1 MRQDDLSQTLCQLES
16 GKLVKIRVD
25 CMSNRPHCMT
35 YYQLQ
40 GTKGAYEAPR
50 GLGDVAKIAVA
61 TDDNR
66 TGYTEWRPLSDLNEY
81 LPERY
86 KVASGT
92 EKGAG
97 HGGGEFFIGEDFIN
111 AINTNTQ
118 PELDVYKACEWT
130 AEVLRNAGFEVETG
144 YVGMPTAIRAVWG
157 KGHPV
162 IGFLGEYDALP
173 GLSQK
178 VSTEKEPVTPGA
190 AGQGCGHNL
199 LGVACLGAALGM
211 KAELEATGKEGTVV
225 FYGCPAEEV
234 LTGKAFMARGGAF
247 TELDTAFS
255 WHGSTNNHVTLGT
268 MTGLNSAIFHFNGIT
283 AHAGGDPHN
292 GRSALDAVEL
302 TSVGAN
308 YLREH
313 VTSDVRI
320 HYVIKEGGTAPN
332 IVPDKAS
339 VWYYVRA
346 LSREAVEDTYRRL
359 VKVAEGAAHMTE
371 TELEVEYLGG
381 CYNTLNP
388 VMLTNLTHDVME
400 EVERPHWTEEELAFA
415 KILNEKSQQYEKVKA
430 SGALEDGPLD
440 TKVSPVLNENGYG
453 STDVGDVQHIV
464 PCVQVMTATCNL
476 AAPGH
481 SWQITACAGMS
492 IGMKGMLYGAKVM
505 AATAMKLVDDPKLV
519 DEAKEEFKKQMNGR
533 TYKCP
538 VTEEI
543 VVPAPVQ

>member
-1 MRQDDLSQTLCQLES
+1 MIDTIATRAVDQNEKVLTDLA
-16 GKLVKIRVD
+16 KKIWE
-25 CMSNRPHCMT
+25 NPET
-35 YYQLQ
+35 
-40 GTKGAYEAPR
+40 AF
-50 GLGDVAKIAVA
+50 
-61 TDDNR
+61 
-66 TGYTEWRPLSDLNEY
+66 NE
-81 LPERY
+81 
-86 KVASGT
+86 V
-92 EKGAG
+92 
-97 HGGGEFFIGEDFIN
+97 
-111 AINTNTQ
+111 
-118 PELDVYKACEWT
+118 KACEWT

-157 KGHPV
+157 KGHPL